1 MATLKLNNGKIYE
14 LQHPWP
20 EFKIQANG
28 TGVVLGEAPY
38 LTAFFEAFPREPSTF
53 IRGEGVDVQ
62 TAENEA
68 WEKYQRILAC
78 PNHEYKRHNND
89 GAGICIHCGLFQQN
103 VLPCLNK
110 CVICGKEA
118 VHHYSLMTEDDLC
131 YTHHRE
137 EIETLL
143 SDGPLSYKEFI
154 EKYPNLSSH
163 YLLYQNLILKKFK
176 FDYMDANNM
185 IPNEWEIDDKLA
197 HDEMDEYWRSFSRF
211 MQNFIIV
218 TIKQY
223 NGVGISFGDLLTA
236 VSRTGLNQE
245 LSTRLIEIF
254 VDIRPKL
261 IETKKFSDDF
271 FTDKICQEKIISIY
285 QTISN
290 NKNNDCE

>member
-1 MATLKLNNGKIYE
+1 
-14 LQHPWP
+14 
-20 EFKIQANG
+20 
-28 TGVVLGEAPY
+28 
-38 LTAFFEAFPREPSTF
+38 
-53 IRGEGVDVQ
+53 
-62 TAENEA
+62 
-68 WEKYQRILAC
+68 
-78 PNHEYKRHNND
+78 
-89 GAGICIHCGLFQQN
+89 
-103 VLPCLNK
+103 
-110 CVICGKEA
+110 
-118 VHHYSLMTEDDLC
+118 MTEDDLC